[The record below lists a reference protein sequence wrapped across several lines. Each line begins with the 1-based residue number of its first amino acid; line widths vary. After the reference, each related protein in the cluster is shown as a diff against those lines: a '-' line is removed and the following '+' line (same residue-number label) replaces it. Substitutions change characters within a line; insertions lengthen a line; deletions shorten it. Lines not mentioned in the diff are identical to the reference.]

1 VPHLVANWQET
12 RSMTIDLY
20 VWPTPNGHK
29 ISIALEE
36 MELPYRVHP
45 VDIGKGEQFKPD
57 FLKIS
62 PNNRMPAIVDADG
75 PGGKP
80 VSLFE
85 SGAIL
90 IYLAEKTGRF
100 RPADA
105 ATWYTHLQWLMW
117 QMGGVGPMFGQAG
130 HFMFYAPEKI
140 QYGIDRYGNEA
151 KRLMR
156 VADTRLADAPYLGGE
171 AYGIADMATFPW
183 LRLHERYGI
192 ATDDYPHVKRWID
205 DIAARPAVQ
214 RGLALLKENQRK
226 PGQQLTDE
234 ERENMFGNRQFGQR

>member
-1 VPHLVANWQET
+1 MAIE
-12 RSMTIDLY
+12 LY

-36 MELPYRVHP
+36 MGLDYTVHP
-45 VDIGKGEQFKPD
+45 IDIGKGAQFDPA

-62 PNNRMPAIVDADG
+62 PNNRMPAIVDPDG

-80 VSLFE
+80 ISLFE

-90 IYLAEKTGRF
+90 VYLADKSGKF
-100 RPADA
+100 RPQDP

-130 HFMFYAPEKI
+130 HFMFYAPEKV
-140 QYGIDRYGNEA
+140 QYGIDRYGLEA

-156 VADTRLADAPYLGGE
+156 VANTRLGEARFLGGE
-171 AYGIADMATFPW
+171 EYGIADMASFPW
-183 LRLHERYGI
+183 LRLHERYGVVT
-192 ATDDYPHVKRWID
+192 AEYPNVKRWID
-205 DIAARPAVQ
+205 EIEARPAVQ
-214 RGLALLKENQRK
+214 RGLELLKDNARK
-226 PGQQLTDE
+226 PGQALTDE
-234 ERENMFGNRQFGQR
+234 ERENMFGKGKQGG